1 MDGRPATA
9 DDVVEAMRE
18 FVWFPPP
25 RPASE
30 FFSRFSAPRSCSKW
44 ISRLECNLYYY
55 GTNYFILILLIG
67 MSFLQ
72 KPVAILTAFATGL
85 SIAFFSDSFAVTST
99 NKVISIVRKFSPDL
113 AAQMRPYI
121 NDYLIAWFYYYSFT
135 RFLGELCLD
144 CCQWHFSS
152 VRHGRPS
159 MKGSTHI
166 CGRPLSMWVF
176 ALFLFEVSCIFW
188 ASSCNFLIVPWELYV
203 GLLVTLIHAS
213 FRERNLKG
221 RLNRFRKEFREA
233 W

>member
-9 DDVVEAMRE
+9 DDVVDAMRK

-25 RPASE
+25 RPSSE
-30 FFSRFSAPRSCSKW
+30 FFARFSAPRSCSKW

-55 GTNYFILILLIG
+55 GTNYFILIILIG

-99 NKVISIVRKFSPDL
+99 DKVISIARKFSPDL
-113 AAQMRPYI
+113 AAKMRSYI
-121 NDYLIAWFYYYSFT
+121 N
-135 RFLGELCLD
+135 
-144 CCQWHFSS
+144 S

-176 ALFLFEVSCIFW
+176 ALFLFEGCCIFW
-188 ASSCNFLIVPWELYV
+188 VSSCNFLMVPWALYV

>member
-85 SIAFFSDSFAVTST
+85 SIAFFSDS
-99 NKVISIVRKFSPDL
+99 
-113 AAQMRPYI
+113 
-121 NDYLIAWFYYYSFT
+121 
-135 RFLGELCLD
+135 
-144 CCQWHFSS
+144 S

-188 ASSCNFLIVPWELYV
+188 ASSCNFLIVPWALYV